1 MAGGKVKVSQDGS
14 ISFSTSENIPT
25 SPKKFRKSPE
35 IASFYRFVYEH
46 DLQKEA
52 FEIVSQHW
60 NERKHEKV
68 TKPAR
73 KKK

>member
-1 MAGGKVKVSQDGS
+1 MSGKVKVSQDGS
-14 ISFSTSENIPT
+14 ISFSTTENIPS

-35 IASFYRFVYEH
+35 IAAFYKFVFEH

-52 FEIVSQHW
+52 YEIVHSHW
-60 NERKHEKV
+60 VERKHEKKA
-68 TKPAR
+68 KPPR